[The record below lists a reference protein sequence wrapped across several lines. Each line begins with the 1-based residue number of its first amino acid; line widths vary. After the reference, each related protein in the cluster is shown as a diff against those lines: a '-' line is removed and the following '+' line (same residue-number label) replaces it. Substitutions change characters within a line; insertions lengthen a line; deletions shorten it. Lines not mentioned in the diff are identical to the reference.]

1 MAGALVCCALQL
13 HAQTAPTIT
22 TQPASQTNLAGSN
35 VTFTVAVDG
44 TGPFSYQW
52 QLNGTYILTN
62 IITTVAGNGTNRYGG
77 DGGAATNASLNDPTG
92 VVLDGSGNLY
102 IADRSNQRVRKMD
115 PNGIITTVAGNGA
128 TNFSGDGGAATNA
141 GLYYPS
147 GVGLDAAGNLYIG
160 DQGHYRIR
168 KVDTNGII
176 TTVAGNGTSGYAG
189 NGGQAT
195 SAKLAQTA
203 GVALDGAGNLFIAGL
218 NDNVVR
224 KVDINGIITTVAGT
238 GVAGPFSGDGGAATS
253 ATLDDPYDVA
263 LDASG
268 NLYIADSGDYR
279 IRKVN
284 PSGVINTVAGSSG
297 PFGFFYGD
305 GGAATNAGL
314 YWPSGVVLDFF
325 GNLYMADSLHN
336 RIRKVDTNG
345 IITTVAGGA
354 TQGYSGDG
362 GAATAAGLFDPSG
375 VTLDASG
382 NLYIADTAN
391 NRIRE
396 VHFAGY
402 PTLTLTNVST
412 NNAGNYTVV
421 VTSPYGC
428 VTNLI
433 ATLTVLV
440 PPQIMT
446 GDGFFGVVGNQLG
459 FNVSATAGQTIV
471 VDGSADLVNWTPLC
485 TNTAGG
491 NPFYFCDP
499 CWTNFPWRF
508 YRARMQ

>member
-1 MAGALVCCALQL
+1 
-13 HAQTAPTIT
+13 
-22 TQPASQTNLAGSN
+22 
-35 VTFTVAVDG
+35 
-44 TGPFSYQW
+44 
-52 QLNGTYILTN
+52 
-62 IITTVAGNGTNRYGG
+62 
-77 DGGAATNASLNDPTG
+77 
-92 VVLDGSGNLY
+92 
-102 IADRSNQRVRKMD
+102 
-115 PNGIITTVAGNGA
+115 
-128 TNFSGDGGAATNA
+128 
-141 GLYYPS
+141 
-147 GVGLDAAGNLYIG
+147 
-160 DQGHYRIR
+160 
-168 KVDTNGII
+168 
-176 TTVAGNGTSGYAG
+176 
-189 NGGQAT
+189 
-195 SAKLAQTA
+195 
-203 GVALDGAGNLFIAGL
+203 
-218 NDNVVR
+218 
-224 KVDINGIITTVAGT
+224 
-238 GVAGPFSGDGGAATS
+238 
-253 ATLDDPYDVA
+253 
-263 LDASG
+263 
-268 NLYIADSGDYR
+268 
-279 IRKVN
+279 
-284 PSGVINTVAGSSG
+284 
-297 PFGFFYGD
+297 
-305 GGAATNAGL
+305 
-314 YWPSGVVLDFF
+314 
-325 GNLYMADSLHN
+325 
-336 RIRKVDTNG
+336 
-345 IITTVAGGA
+345 
-354 TQGYSGDG
+354 
-362 GAATAAGLFDPSG
+362 
-375 VTLDASG
+375 LDASG